1 MHNSFDASQSTAAQD
16 SSFPPPHPSQSH
28 LGSSPQRRSLSPLL
42 LSFMFHLVLLVV
54 AGFLLDSRSNG
65 TNAVAVD
72 RAIGIAI
79 VHQMPDR
86 DLYEEV
92 QSPKDRE
99 LQKDKQ
105 DVQNESATQS
115 SSLAPPSDLAPP
127 LDLAGVLNALQA
139 SPNPINGT
147 GLSGESNL
155 PGEAFTNGGAI
166 QSGEGDE
173 ATTMLFGISG
183 SGTHF
188 VYVFDRSDSM
198 NGFAGR
204 PLRAAKSELIKSLG
218 SLTERQQFQI
228 IFYNEQ
234 PRPFS
239 LPGVPMAM
247 VRAEPSNL
255 SLAQNYIRSITA
267 YGGTEHE
274 SALKLALRMG
284 PDVIFFLTD
293 ARIPRLSE
301 SDLQTLQIRASSSG
315 TTIHCIEFG
324 SDNGAPSDSFLI
336 DLANMNQG
344 QYRYINVQD
353 LGNQ

>member
-1 MHNSFDASQSTAAQD
+1 MRNPPNPSNGKSASEQANAWGVTSPI
-16 SSFPPPHPSQSH
+16 PPN
-28 LGSSPQRRSLSPLL
+28 RTLSPLL
-42 LSFMFHLVLLVV
+42 FSFGFHLVLLVIL
-54 AGFLLDSRSNG
+54 GLLLSTQTQG
-65 TNAVAVD
+65 TTELPRD
-72 RAIGIAI
+72 RDIGIAI
-79 VHQMPDR
+79 VHQLPDR
-86 DLYEEV
+86 ERYSEV
-92 QSPKDRE
+92 QSIEEPSE
-99 LQKDKQ
+99 LSDSQPD
-105 DVQNESATQS
+105 SSSQS

-127 LDLAGVLNALQA
+127 LDLAGVLNSLQA
-139 SPNPINGT
+139 IPTPISGT
-147 GLSGESNL
+147 GITGESRLSGDAFSGAGGDQASK
-155 PGEAFTNGGAI
+155 GE
-166 QSGEGDE
+166 E
-173 ATTMLFGISG
+173 ATTMLFGVSG
-183 SGTHF
+183 SGTQF

-198 NGFAGR
+198 NGFSGR
-204 PLRAAKSELIKSLG
+204 PLRAAKSELINSLG

-255 SLAQNYIRSITA
+255 ELAKNYIRSIAA

-301 SDLQTLQIRASSSG
+301 IELRDIQMRATTTG

-324 SDNGAPSDSFLI
+324 ADRGPQSDSFLTQ
-336 DLANMNQG
+336 LATMNQG

-353 LGNQ
+353 LKN